1 MQRNYDAIGLI
12 LLTFFVI
19 SFLTDIIGPL
29 VPDIIES
36 FDLCLTLAGLLPF
49 AFFISLA
56 GDLLLAL
63 APGYLVYIVSLFF
76 IGSGMAMLQ
85 VAINPL
91 LRVAGGAI
99 IPLIVRWIGDLFGLK
114 TGLFFLYL
122 TLGYIMRIGFWSKP
136 LINRET
142 ISLRKKEMGSYES

>member
-49 AFFISLA
+49 AFFIAYGVMSI
-56 GDLLLAL
+56 
-63 APGYLVYIVSLFF
+63 P
-76 IGSGMAMLQ
+76 SGIAMLHL
-85 VAINPL
+85 AINPL

-114 TGLFFLYL
+114 TGLFFLCL
-122 TLGYIMRIGFWSKP
+122 TPGYIMRIGFWSKP
-136 LINRET
+136 LINGET